1 MICADYADIPL
12 SQLEN
17 PKTAESAM
25 ETLGRSVEELVLE
38 HNLQGL
44 LIQVLLVPAN
54 NCSLPCYVSR
64 ATTSL
69 RSVSPWQR
77 LTEGSAPASETLLF
91 REQTVSYCQG
101 YQQWAV
107 RVGKN
112 H

>member
-44 LIQVLLVPAN
+44 LTLLIPAN
-54 NCSLPCYVSR
+54 NRSLPCYVSR

-77 LTEGSAPASETLLF
+77 LTEGGAPASETLLF

-101 YQQWAV
+101 CQQWAV